1 MQQKFQQKK
10 TSKNNLK
17 FAVKFQLFL
26 IEFFFFLQWNIFF
39 LSHTLTHSLSKH
51 TSANGIPE
59 RGLFFLHLF

>member
-26 IEFFFFLQWNIFF
+26 IEFFFFFTMEYFF
-39 LSHTLTHSLSKH
+39 SFSHSYSLSQQTH
-51 TSANGIPE
+51 
-59 RGLFFLHLF
+59 